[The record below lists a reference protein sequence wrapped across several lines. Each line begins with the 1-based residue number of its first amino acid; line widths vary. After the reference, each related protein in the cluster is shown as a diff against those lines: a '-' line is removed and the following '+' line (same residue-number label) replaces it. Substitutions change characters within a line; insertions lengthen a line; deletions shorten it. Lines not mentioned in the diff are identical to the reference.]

1 MVGFGALKLHNST
14 ELVISDIHSTIKHHS
29 EELFLIK
36 GKLKVEKLK
45 EKEEKN
51 KEIHKKYLEL
61 TKNIKT
67 ARPEFKKSDSLKIPS
82 HKTKLIEK
90 TNEQNIKKN

>member
-36 GKLKVEKLK
+36 GMLKVEKLK
-45 EKEEKN
+45 EK
-51 KEIHKKYLEL
+51 KKKIKKF
-61 TKNIKT
+61 TKNI
-67 ARPEFKKSDSLKIPS
+67 S
-82 HKTKLIEK
+82 
-90 TNEQNIKKN
+90 N